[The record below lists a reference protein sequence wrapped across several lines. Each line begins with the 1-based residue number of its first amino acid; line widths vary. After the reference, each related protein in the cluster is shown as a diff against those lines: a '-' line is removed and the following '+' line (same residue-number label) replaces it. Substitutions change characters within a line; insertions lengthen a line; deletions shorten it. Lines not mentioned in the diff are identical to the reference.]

1 MKMYD
6 FEGSIL
12 EMPLTV
18 TFIRLTKRIIFPQNL
33 PTIWGKFPCLL
44 KKEDMIAI
52 VPKTIVENMIHIMI
66 NRDRIILIL
75 NYFCHQGTKII
86 HY

>member
-18 TFIRLTKRIIFPQNL
+18 TFMRLTKRIDLPQNL
-33 PTIWGKFPCLL
+33 PMIWGAFPCLL
-44 KKEDMIAI
+44 KKDDMIAI
-52 VPKTIVENMIHIMI
+52 IPKTMVANMIHIII
-66 NRDRIILIL
+66 NRVRTILL
-75 NYFCHQGTKII
+75 EKYSCH
-86 HY
+86 

>member
-18 TFIRLTKRIIFPQNL
+18 TFIRLTKRIDFPQNL

-44 KKEDMIAI
+44 KKDDMIAI
-52 VPKTIVENMIHIMI
+52 VPKTIVANMIHIMI
-66 NRDRIILIL
+66 NRDRIILIS
-75 NYFCHQGTKII
+75 NYFYHQGRKIN